1 MHIGKTIKDVVDRQP
16 KGRTITWFAEQL
28 NCHRVN
34 VYDIF
39 NRSTI
44 DTELLRHISVILDHD
59 FFKDLSAEF
68 HKLAEE
74 EGLDQD

>member
-44 DTELLRHISVILDHD
+44 DTELLRRISVILDHD
-59 FFKDLSAEF
+59 FFKDLSTEF

>member
-1 MHIGKTIKDVVDRQP
+1 MHIGKTIKSVVDRQP
-16 KGRTITWFAEQL
+16 EGRDITWLAEQL
-28 NCHRVN
+28 NCHKAD

-44 DTELLRHISVILDHD
+44 DTELLRRISVILDHD

-68 HKLAEE
+68 RKLAEE
-74 EGLDQD
+74 GGLDQD